1 MDNTTNCYVCQEQ
14 FNTAEEVLVHMQ
26 RGRGR
31 VKCIQLFIGGF
42 SVHWNLGQ
50 QHVCSVCSQVF
61 SNPTRLRAHQYDQHP
76 NNTVLKTE
84 RRPPVS
90 ERPAR
95 PRQRAV
101 KRPRE
106 RSPPARLEVGDG
118 KLQVKTFPA
127 DSQELDIHLIL
138 NLVRPK
144 IREALSNYLNATQI
158 RAKFFFV
165 LQVEFVKWNFE
176 SGEEMDRQNIFL
188 RSNTANLFNM
198 GDFTLAYDQGVREIW
213 RRFDVFLANGSGYI
227 LDRIM

>member
-106 RSPPARLEVGDG
+106 RSPPVPMWSIKKYETLIVYLRIGRGDPHP
-118 KLQVKTFPA
+118 LP
-127 DSQELDIHLIL
+127 
-138 NLVRPK
+138 
-144 IREALSNYLNATQI
+144 
-158 RAKFFFV
+158 
-165 LQVEFVKWNFE
+165 
-176 SGEEMDRQNIFL
+176 M
-188 RSNTANLFNM
+188 
-198 GDFTLAYDQGVREIW
+198 
-213 RRFDVFLANGSGYI
+213 
-227 LDRIM
+227 